1 MSKEY
6 RFNGSALGPTGEKF
20 LEFARKRVKG
30 QDGALRSLAK
40 ALDQADSPLRDKS
53 KPIYSVLLV
62 GGAGSGKTH
71 LAKVVAEFLFG
82 DPGAISVIPC
92 SQFFRSS
99 YNQNTLDRHAWNF
112 HYQNNQDFR
121 NYAELAGQRQDCIE
135 KLKSLGQVLE
145 SKSKKKKET
154 AAKEQAKLMAE
165 LLKINKQL
173 RDLSSLVASVFQNL
187 QSVVVFDHIEEGAGE
202 VLSVLRSVLEFGAL
216 TISSEEGSSRVSF
229 ANSIVFITCND
240 FVPQDENA
248 PGVKKF
254 LGFEA
259 KTDKGRVERSN
270 NDRRRYLRGMEELKE
285 HFPGKFL
292 SRIDRVEILK
302 EYSPEA
308 RLEIVSLLESE
319 LTEILSR
326 GFPIVLVIDKE
337 VKEFIV
343 REGSDHPELGIRLLK
358 KKFNKH
364 IRTNL
369 GLLIS
374 RGLVKPNDAFRVSL
388 VKKENDEYIQ
398 FSKMDIPNLPSN
410 K

>member
-30 QDGALRSLAK
+30 QESALRSLAK
-40 ALDQADSPLRDKS
+40 ALDQADSPLRDRS

-62 GGAGSGKTH
+62 GGAASGKTH

-99 YNQNTLDRHAWNF
+99 YGQNTLDRHAWNF
-112 HYQNNQDFR
+112 YYQNNKDFQA
-121 NYAELAGQRQDCIE
+121 YVELASQRQDCIE
-135 KLKSLGQVLE
+135 KLKALGEALE
-145 SKSKKKKET
+145 SKNKKKKDA
-154 AAKEQAKLMAE
+154 AAKEQAKSLGE
-165 LLKINKQL
+165 LLEINKQL
-173 RDLSSLVASVFQNL
+173 RELQPVVSPILENL
-187 QSVVVFDHIEEGAGE
+187 RSVVVFDHIEEGAEE

-216 TISSEEGSSRVSF
+216 TIASGEESSKVSF
-229 ANSIVFITCND
+229 SNSIVFITCNN
-240 FVPQDENA
+240 FVPQDENT
-248 PGVKKF
+248 PGVRKF

-259 KTDKGRVERSN
+259 GSDKAKTQHSN
-270 NDRRRYLRGMEELKE
+270 NDSRRYLRGIEELKE

-302 EYSPEA
+302 EYSQEA
-308 RLEIVSLLESE
+308 RLEIVE
-319 LTEILSR
+319 LFAAELMETLSR
-326 GFPIVLVIDKE
+326 QFPIMLVIDQG

-358 KKFNKH
+358 KKFNKY

-369 GLLIS
+369 GLLINK
-374 RGLVKPNDAFRVSL
+374 GLAKPNDAFRVSL
-388 VKKENDEYIQ
+388 VKKEDGEYVQ
-398 FSKMDIPNLPSN
+398 FIKMDIPNLPSN